1 MFLGS
6 ACAWAQDANGGGD
19 LVDRI
24 QKLAIEK
31 NDLEKENKQLELELK
46 EANKTIDLQTKE
58 IARLGNENESLK
70 STLVAPKELKALQDS
85 VEFYKKRA
93 NKAMTDAARQVAA
106 ANQAKAE
113 YEGMKAEMVEMA
125 AKLDANIYKTCF
137 AYPLQSK
144 YNETRIEESIKTAQY
159 WKSLGHSSED
169 YKFYEPIYMP
179 LLKNYGKYNAEVYG
193 IIEKAEKWAT
203 AAGGLKQEVVSAIT
217 GEIKSMTYYKIYNRV
232 NKDDPSIQHLDNIL
246 NDLKF
251 LMQKGAYASDVAQL
265 KKRMTAPA
273 KPAVTEQPEATSE
286 EHSAN
291 GATQT
296 SASNAMTTQHQGGNQ
311 ISVPF
316 PPDNNK
322 KKRR

>member
-6 ACAWAQDANGGGD
+6 ACAWAQDANGNMTE
-19 LVDRI
+19 I
-24 QKLAIEK
+24 MEK
-31 NDLEKENKQLELELK
+31 YADMKAEKIALEKEKNQLVTDLND
-46 EANKTIDLQTKE
+46 ANATITRQEKE
-58 IARLGNENESLK
+58 IDKLKAENENLT

-193 IIEKAEKWAT
+193 VIEKAEKWAT

-273 KPAVTEQPEATSE
+273 KPAVTE
-286 EHSAN
+286 
-291 GATQT
+291 
-296 SASNAMTTQHQGGNQ
+296 
-311 ISVPF
+311 
-316 PPDNNK
+316 
-322 KKRR
+322 